1 MSSDPW
7 DPDRPLTLEDAC
19 AVIMAS
25 FPAIDAR
32 DTKHLGSGWDFDAF
46 LTNDGWVFRFPR
58 RAECAGVFE
67 LERQIH
73 QLISTVLP
81 SWIAVPH
88 VELMGR
94 PTLGFP
100 YRFAGHRLIP
110 GVDADAVG
118 PDLNP
123 NIAREIGT
131 ALGAIHSI
139 PEETAREAGVAEMS
153 VDEAAEIAWFERGLN
168 VSAQMRGLD
177 SVVDEALKWISELS
191 PPFDRFVTWRGWPF
205 AEEILRA
212 YPHSLDRGF
221 RDRLR
226 FVSRLLS
233 VMWLAEAY
241 ERHGDVT
248 KHIAWVRNAHT
259 P

>member
-1 MSSDPW
+1 
-7 DPDRPLTLEDAC
+7 
-19 AVIMAS
+19 
-25 FPAIDAR
+25 
-32 DTKHLGSGWDFDAF
+32 
-46 LTNDGWVFRFPR
+46 
-58 RAECAGVFE
+58 
-67 LERQIH
+67 
-73 QLISTVLP
+73 
-81 SWIAVPH
+81 
-88 VELMGR
+88 
-94 PTLGFP
+94 
-100 YRFAGHRLIP
+100 
-110 GVDADAVG
+110 
-118 PDLNP
+118 
-123 NIAREIGT
+123 
-131 ALGAIHSI
+131 
-139 PEETAREAGVAEMS
+139 MS

-177 SVVDEALKWISELS
+177 SIVDEALKWISELS
-191 PPFDRFVTWRGWPF
+191 PPFDRFEGPLRFTHNDLSPDHVIVDAKTGKLAGIIDWSDATLGDPARDFVFLVTWRGWPF